1 MNTLE
6 KRSRFLDTIS
16 FEFETARSFLRRG
29 PRHIRDVM
37 QYSGPVDPR
46 AIFYIIGAIVC
57 ALLFLYYVV
66 SPSRTNEEYRLQKEL
81 EKLRKA
87 GSTPAEVDEERK
99 YTTDVPWYVTYDT
112 LNEWYAHGHTD
123 KIVTRSRLGACEN
136 CGAMTYKRKDCVKRP
151 PRLGAYKLA
160 STKSSR

>member
-6 KRSRFLDTIS
+6 SQNDRVAEELAAKVARMKDLAFTIEHETKEHSRFLDTMS

-66 SPSRTNEEYRLQKEL
+66 SPSRTK
-81 EKLRKA
+81 
-87 GSTPAEVDEERK
+87 
-99 YTTDVPWYVTYDT
+99 
-112 LNEWYAHGHTD
+112 
-123 KIVTRSRLGACEN
+123 
-136 CGAMTYKRKDCVKRP
+136 
-151 PRLGAYKLA
+151 
-160 STKSSR
+160 